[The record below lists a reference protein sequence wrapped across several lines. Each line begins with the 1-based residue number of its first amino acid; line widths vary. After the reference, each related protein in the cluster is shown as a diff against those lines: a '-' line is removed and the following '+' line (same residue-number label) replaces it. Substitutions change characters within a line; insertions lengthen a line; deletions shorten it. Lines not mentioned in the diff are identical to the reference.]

1 MNLGNSYVL
10 CGDYNSAIKNYK
22 IAISSDKGRYNFLG
36 GLLFASII
44 LRT

>member
-22 IAISSDKGRYNFLG
+22 LAILNDKGIF
-36 GLLFASII
+36 
-44 LRT
+44 